1 MTWLLSIEGTFLY
14 LWRFFWNQ
22 WSLYSLKEP
31 LEIPEHKYKYIPD
44 TTTDP
49 HVYGLLR
56 QSGNKRKLAALGARA
71 RFLWALNWRQ
81 RDLPRPPARINGYW
95 LIPIPHFLRNRL
107 PTPPS
112 WLKWDL
118 SARSVIVADGLH
130 TLRVRVR
137 VDVRIGI
144 SHPFAQRQSRSGSP
158 LLGKLINMNADPAI
172 RCSIFSWHIPDTS

>member
-1 MTWLLSIEGTFLY
+1 MAWLLSIEDTFLY
-14 LWRFFWNQ
+14 LWTHFWNQ
-22 WSLYSLKEP
+22 WSLYSLNGP
-31 LEIPEHKYKYIPD
+31 LEIPEHEYKYIPD
-44 TTTDP
+44 TTT
-49 HVYGLLR
+49 HLHLYGLLR

-71 RFLWALNWRQ
+71 RFLWAFNWRQ

-95 LIPIPHFLRNRL
+95 LIPIPHFLRHRL

-130 TLRVRVR
+130 TLRVRVHVR

-144 SHPFAQRQSRSGSP
+144 SHPLPKGRPGQGLHCWAS
-158 LLGKLINMNADPAI
+158 
-172 RCSIFSWHIPDTS
+172 